1 MSAKIPA
8 TFWNASTTSAG
19 RGVAL
24 EQRNLHLVPES
35 APHAYFA
42 WRALPKET
50 WATAGSLLL
59 PSSEDRYP
67 ACPRSQDCL
76 NTLLPAPLQSHCD
89 LTGSSK
95 ASKAAKT

>member
-1 MSAKIPA
+1 MSEKIPA

-24 EQRNLHLVPES
+24 EQRNLHIAPES

-50 WATAGSLLL
+50 WATAGSLFP

-67 ACPRSQDCL
+67 KVS
-76 NTLLPAPLQSHCD
+76 LLVLDLKTASIRCFQPLCSH
-89 LTGSSK
+89 TVI
-95 ASKAAKT
+95 